1 MLEKLIVVMYQGND
15 QEPNMPQNTDRYY
28 IILKPV
34 MTVCFT
40 VRFCSFVQHII
51 SLHCFSFFHVCS

>member
-28 IILKPV
+28 IIL
-34 MTVCFT
+34 
-40 VRFCSFVQHII
+40 
-51 SLHCFSFFHVCS
+51 